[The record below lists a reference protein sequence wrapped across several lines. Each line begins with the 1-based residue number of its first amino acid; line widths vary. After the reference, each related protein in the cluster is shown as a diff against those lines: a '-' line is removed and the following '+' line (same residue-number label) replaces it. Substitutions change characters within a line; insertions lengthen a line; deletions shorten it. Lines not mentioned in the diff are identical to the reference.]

1 VDRKLSPVFFAF
13 LMLLSGA
20 SSFFT
25 PEAGT
30 LPLTS
35 TSIYSEQTDI
45 WNETPLR
52 TIAVNG
58 GFTLESLQDY
68 SDVGVLINN
77 QSEASRTIGWAFVS
91 ARNISIERVFLFTN
105 ESTPSSETINR
116 EKFNT
121 YFAEPLSLMLANRN
135 LTEELNYLVT
145 TKGIP
150 LRIDGGL
157 DKASFD
163 QEISLLEGWYHADI
177 GTDYWTQH
185 TYGPLAGKEIEAFSR
200 EDYGF
205 YLVTRLT
212 GYNVQTALDLIE
224 KANNSFGTR
233 GNFVLDLATNR
244 NDSGYKYWNDDLYV
258 ANTTLNQTLG
268 LPTIFDDTSL
278 FLTNISNVMAY
289 ASWGSNDN
297 SWAQN
302 ILTNGGLDVNDT
314 TWSSGSQYWN
324 ATSPSLSSG
333 DGFDWSYQTQTKNA
347 GSGALEASLSTVCN
361 QESGRNAPG
370 IYAEYFDN
378 NGISFNTASMPDLMI
393 RTPDHIRLESNLA
406 YSSSSQAYQGLDN
419 RFKNDWGARFS
430 GLIDIPEIGN
440 WTFYLTTDDGSEL
453 WLDDNSI
460 IQNYGSHGMREIS
473 HTLMV
478 TEGLHDFRIEFFQGG
493 GPHGLQFSWEGPN
506 QSKSIIPASAFFV
519 SGNSTPS
526 QNSLIHKWDFEEGSG
541 NLANDS
547 VVNGSSFSLNGMDS
561 TNWRSCVDGDCL
573 WYDGVDD
580 YLQVDVDDWVGNFT
594 ISQWVWANTSS
605 QPTYASTF
613 AIDNNAGSNYSF
625 QHAVI
630 NGEWKMHNNQSY
642 SFGIVEP
649 QEWVHLVTVFDNGQ
663 TRQYLD
669 GVLVG
674 TNSFPNGSFNNIDLY
689 KLGVNRAGSSYFE
702 GMIDNL
708 RIWDTALSN
717 GSVTSLHREI
727 YNDCSAYSGHGQTV
741 ASITQTFTVP
751 LDYENHAWI
760 LSAQGMRT
768 GGVYGEFETEVESL
782 DVNGAIIATNKSL
795 SKAFTTSWEAA
806 SLRYRPPSNTHAFK
820 ITISLD
826 IVSTSTDGSLFL
838 DTVNLQPIRPH
849 NQWANG
855 SIAETAVSTG
865 GRSFNWDTSY
875 GQSLVADLLE
885 DGVSG
890 VKGYVYEPYITA
902 ISYPSVLHSTYAQGY
917 TMAESYYAANTLS
930 GWMGVVIGDP
940 KMAAFA
946 NGLHDINI
954 IDVRMINNASK
965 GQNTTMEIAL
975 ENLSPGQANGSITLR
990 DLMGGIILTEMTISL
1005 PGGDQDGSRAI
1016 LQLQFNSSRIGWNEL
1031 VISYDSDDSVM
1042 GERIVDNNDHR
1053 IRVWVNSPP
1062 VIEQIYC
1069 DSSVYSRGDTF
1080 GCTVIANDD
1089 NEVTAVMIGWSITD
1103 MDGNTTSVT
1112 WSNAGSSDKLT
1123 WWTSF
1128 QLGSDVPLGWL
1139 TITAKAIDA
1148 SVQSISG
1155 VMTNISEVV
1164 DAQARWYGVHV
1175 EGVDSDSWSGATYLL
1190 TKPIAG
1196 VHRGEIIYLR
1206 TCVIDPDHDIITE
1219 KPIISAS
1226 KGILGEIVLENDSI
1240 GDQNCYSSTLLI
1252 EVMDELEPF
1261 LIPFTLTLATNAG
1274 TVISSREIK
1283 IVDYAPSISL
1293 EIVGNDG
1300 EIKDRLHGSGR
1311 ENVRITIED
1320 FDDPITTASG
1330 EMSLA
1335 WPGYQA
1341 ISSTFYLEANQTEI
1355 ILPIAAP
1362 SFALESGE
1370 VIIEVTIQGL
1380 HQSENSSIITIPLL
1394 LRPPEIISLKICDEL
1409 GNEIDELM
1417 LGHPAYAFVW
1427 VNSDRDLSTIST
1439 TLFQDGWAAD
1449 APEQQD
1455 YENNCAQ
1462 VYNDTELHMF
1472 NIYPDLAFGEGSGL
1486 IKTTIRD
1493 LDGLSISQQISLQLR
1508 YAPPVIETNFPVNK
1522 TAGKTVNFQVI
1533 VTDADGVE
1541 NTECAITLFQ
1551 GVDPIWDSSQT
1562 VSEIDGSGIS
1572 TWTWLVPKN
1581 LEGNLTISIIC
1592 TDPTGQST
1600 RVNDTIRIDAPLPCL
1615 NCQTEDLNDEVESG
1629 VKMTTVAYLG
1639 IGFVIVLVIISSFA
1653 FTLRRKE
1660 EIPESEWFAE
1670 QQESLQ
1676 LPTLDDLPGNEVEII
1691 DERIPDGWTTQE
1703 FIWWLDGPIPE
1714 GWDEDDWYNYRLDNE
1729 DLREVTSIHQ
1739 EGVE

>member
-1 VDRKLSPVFFAF
+1 VDRKLSSIFFA
-13 LMLLSGA
+13 LLVVLSGA

-25 PEAGT
+25 YEGET

-35 TSIYSEQTDI
+35 TFIYSEHTDI
-45 WNETPLR
+45 WNETPFR
-52 TIAVNG
+52 TVAVSG

-91 ARNISIERVFLFTN
+91 ARNISTDRVFIFTN
-105 ESTPSSETINR
+105 DSTPSSETINR
-116 EKFNT
+116 DQFNT

-150 LRIDGGL
+150 LRINGGL

-163 QEISLLEGWYHADI
+163 QEISLLEGWYHSDI
-177 GTDYWTQH
+177 GTDYWIQH
-185 TYGPLAGKEIEAFSR
+185 TYGPLAGKDIEAFSR

-212 GYNVQTALDLIE
+212 GYNIQTALDLIE
-224 KANNSFGTR
+224 KANNSLGTR

-244 NDSGYKYWNDDLYV
+244 NNSGYKYWNDDLYV

-268 LPTIFDDTSL
+268 LPTIFDETSL

-289 ASWGSNDN
+289 ASWGSNDG

-333 DGFDWSYQTQTKNA
+333 DEFDWSYQTQTKHA
-347 GSGALEASLSTVCN
+347 GSGALEASLSTACT
-361 QESGRNAPG
+361 QESGKNTPG

-378 NGISFNTASMPDLMI
+378 NGVSFSTASMPDLMV
-393 RTPDHIRLESNLA
+393 RTPDHVRLENNLA

-430 GLIDIPEIGN
+430 GLIDIPETGN

-453 WLDDNSI
+453 WLDDSSI
-460 IQNYGSHGMREIS
+460 VQNHGSHGMTEIS

-478 TEGLHDFRIEFFQGG
+478 TKGFHDFRIEFFQGG

-506 QSKSIIPASAFFV
+506 TSKNIIPTSAFFV
-519 SGNSTPS
+519 SGNITPS

-541 NLANDS
+541 NFANDS
-547 VVNGSSFSLNGMDS
+547 VGNDSDFTLNGMAS
-561 TNWRSCVDGDCL
+561 TNWRTCVDGGCL

-594 ISQWVWANTSS
+594 VSQWVWANTSAQS
-605 QPTYASTF
+605 TYASTF
-613 AIDNNAGSNYSF
+613 AIDNDAGSNYSF
-625 QHAVI
+625 QHAII
-630 NGEWKMHNNQSY
+630 NGEWKLHNNQSHT
-642 SFGIVEP
+642 FGVVE
-649 QEWVHLVTVFDNGQ
+649 QQKWAHLVTVFDNGQ

-689 KLGVNRAGSSYFE
+689 KLGVNRAGSSYYE

-717 GSVTSLHREI
+717 GSITSLHREI
-727 YNDCSAYSGHGQTV
+727 YKDCSAYSGHGQTV
-741 ASITQTFTVP
+741 ASIEQTFTLP
-751 LDYENHAWI
+751 SHFENHAWI
-760 LSAQGMRT
+760 LSVQGIRT
-768 GGVYGEFETEVESL
+768 GDVYGEFEIEVESL
-782 DVNGAIIATNKSL
+782 DVNGTIIATNKSS
-795 SKAFTTSWEAA
+795 SKAFTTSWQAA
-806 SLRYRPPSNTHAFK
+806 TLRYRPPSNTHAYK
-820 ITISLD
+820 ITIPLD

-838 DTVNLQPIRPH
+838 DTVNLKPIRPH

-890 VKGYVYEPYITA
+890 AKGYVYEPYLTA

-946 NGLHDINI
+946 DGLHDIHI
-954 IDVRMINNASK
+954 IDARVITNVSQ
-965 GQNTTMEIAL
+965 GQNSTLEIAL

-990 DLMGGIILTEMTISL
+990 DLFGGLILGEMNISI

-1016 LQLQFNSSRIGWNEL
+1016 VQLQFNSSRLGWNEL
-1031 VISYDSDDSVM
+1031 VIGYESNDEVM
-1042 GERIVDNNDHR
+1042 GERVVDNNHHR
-1053 IRVWVNSPP
+1053 IRVWVNDQPT
-1062 VIEQIYC
+1062 IDDIYC
-1069 DSSVYSRGDTF
+1069 DSNVYSRGDTF
-1080 GCTVIANDD
+1080 GCTVIVSDD
-1089 NEVTAVMIGWSITD
+1089 NAVIAAMIGWSITD
-1103 MDGNTTSVT
+1103 IEGDSTSVV
-1112 WSNAGSSDKLT
+1112 WSSAGSSDQLS

-1128 QLGSDVPLGWL
+1128 QLGNDVPLGWL
-1139 TITAKAIDA
+1139 TIYALAIDA
-1148 SVQSISG
+1148 SNQSTTYQLAN
-1155 VMTNISEVV
+1155 VSEVV
-1164 DAQARWYGVHV
+1164 NAQARWYGVHV
-1175 EGVDSDSWSGATYLL
+1175 EGVDSDSWSGATHLL
-1190 TKPIAG
+1190 TNPIEG
-1196 VHRGEIIYLR
+1196 VHRGEIIFLKA
-1206 TCVIDPDHDIITE
+1206 CVIDPDHDVGTETPTII
-1219 KPIISAS
+1219 AS
-1226 KGILGEIVLENDSI
+1226 KGVLGEIVHENDSI
-1240 GDQNCYSSTLLI
+1240 ADQNCYSSTLLI

-1261 LIPFTLTLATNAG
+1261 LIPFTLTLVTNTGAI
-1274 TVISSREIK
+1274 ISSRVIK
-1283 IVDYAPSISL
+1283 IDDYAPSISID
-1293 EIVGNDG
+1293 IVDSDGN
-1300 EIKDRLHGSGR
+1300 IKDRLHGSSG
-1311 ENVRITIED
+1311 EMVRIRIDD

-1330 EMSLA
+1330 EMSLV

-1341 ISSTFYLEANQTEI
+1341 VSSNFYLEANQTEI

-1380 HQSENSSIITIPLL
+1380 HQSENNSIITIPLL
-1394 LRPPEIISLKICDEL
+1394 LRPPEIISLKICDAS
-1409 GNEIDELM
+1409 GNEINELM
-1417 LGHPAYAFVW
+1417 LGHSAYAFVW
-1427 VNSDRDLSTIST
+1427 VNSDRDLATIST
-1439 TLFQDGWAAD
+1439 TLYQDGWAAD
-1449 APEQQD
+1449 APEQHD

-1462 VYNDTELHMF
+1462 IHNDTGLHIF
-1472 NIYPDLAFGEGSGL
+1472 NIHPDLAFGEGGGL
-1486 IKTTIRD
+1486 IKTIIRD
-1493 LDGLSISQQISLQLR
+1493 LDGLSVSEQVSLQLR
-1508 YAPPVIETNFPVNK
+1508 YAPPVIETNIPVNT
-1522 TAGKTVNFQVI
+1522 TAGETVNFQVI

-1541 NTECAITLFQ
+1541 NTECGITLFQ
-1551 GVDPIWDSSQT
+1551 GVEPIWDSSQI
-1562 VSEIDGSGIS
+1562 VSEINSSGIS

-1581 LEGNLTISIIC
+1581 LEDNLTVSIIC

-1600 RVNDTIRIDAPLPCL
+1600 LVNDTIRIDAPLPCP
-1615 NCQTEDLNDEVESG
+1615 NCKVENIADGVESG
-1629 VKMTTVAYLG
+1629 GKISSTAYIG
-1639 IGFVIVLVIISSFA
+1639 IAVVIILLAITSLTFA
-1653 FTLRRKE
+1653 LRRKE
-1660 EIPESEWFAE
+1660 EIPESEWFT
-1670 QQESLQ
+1670 QQQDSSQPPVLE
-1676 LPTLDDLPGNEVEII
+1676 DLPGNEVESI
-1691 DERIPDGWTTQE
+1691 DERIPEGWTAQQ

-1714 GWDEDDWYNYRLDNE
+1714 DWSEDDWYNYRLDNE
-1729 DLREVTSIHQ
+1729 DLREVTSIH
-1739 EGVE
+1739 EEEVE